1 MKSKILNILLII
13 TSLIGYLE
21 WGGDNHVFLFQGETE
36 IIIKLFTNPA
46 SVIHPFILLPLVGQ
60 IFLLITLFQKSPGKI
75 LTYFSITSL
84 GLLLGFMFV
93 IGLLSMN
100 FKIVLST
107 IPFMI
112 TAELT
117 IRHFRENLQI
127 TK

>member
-1 MKSKILNILLII
+1 MKGKILNLLLII

-60 IFLLITLFQKSPGKI
+60 ILLLITLFQKSPSKI
-75 LTYFSITSL
+75 LTYFSITGL
-84 GLLLGFMFV
+84 GLLLCFMFV

-112 TAELT
+112 TAVLT
-117 IRHFRENLQI
+117 IRNFR
-127 TK
+127 KKV